1 MEITDGWAFNYGNEK
16 FVVTVDETDLLRMIV
31 ARLALLER
39 PRTREAVEELAL
51 TFRTEDVYALLQADA
66 AAFTAHSLSQRPA
79 TKPDERADLLKQ
91 LKARRAEREAVLDR
105 YLPRPA
111 KQAEPAE
118 PEPATAGA

>member
-39 PRTREAVEELAL
+39 PYTREAVEELAL

-79 TKPDERADLLKQ
+79 TKPDERADLMKQ

-118 PEPATAGA
+118 PEPSPAVA

>member
-16 FVVTVDETDLLRMIV
+16 FVVTVDETDLLRMIA

-39 PRTREAVEELAL
+39 PHDRGAAEELAL

-111 KQAEPAE
+111 KQAELAE
-118 PEPATAGA
+118 PEPAAATA